1 MLRQFTKIVDP
12 EINYSK
18 AFQIMQA
25 RDWTHLTQRPPEAS
39 ASPIHIG
46 DLRRSNLL
54 SEMARSQLSRSQRRR
69 AQKKRAQKR
78 RAPRIKSWRKKR
90 PRLLC
95 SIIIQ
100 IRAICWAIAFIRHY
114 EFKLKLLGQMPLEE
128 HLSIQALINHT
139 PKRYLKAD
147 GTFTEDLSVLARVL
161 QVNGTLLDRDCPL
174 TERLDQAPI
183 DDSVSVFIRVLS
195 FFHFFLSSSAVFLFF
210 LQNLQK
216 FIPTKVRVHSIY
228 PKRNSNFSQRRSDAM
243 NAQLVKHVRGG
254 CVAARIVVYPSYL
267 KLEGKDIYY
276 PTKYEL
282 DCLEPG
288 GHVVL
293 LTHYAYDANRRLY
306 YQFQET
312 AGVEV
317 CDEGYAYVYADLV
330 THFLEIDA

>member
-12 EINYSK
+12 TQSTTRRPFKSCRPEIG
-18 AFQIMQA
+18 
-25 RDWTHLTQRPPEAS
+25 
-39 ASPIHIG
+39 PIHIG

-147 GTFTEDLSVLARVL
+147 GTFTEDLSVLAKVL

-183 DDSVSVFIRVLS
+183 DDS
-195 FFHFFLSSSAVFLFF
+195 
-210 LQNLQK
+210 NLQK

-228 PKRNSNFSQRRSDAM
+228 PKRNSLM
-243 NAQLVKHVRGG
+243 
-254 CVAARIVVYPSYL
+254 P
-267 KLEGKDIYY
+267 
-276 PTKYEL
+276 
-282 DCLEPG
+282 
-288 GHVVL
+288 
-293 LTHYAYDANRRLY
+293 
-306 YQFQET
+306 
-312 AGVEV
+312 
-317 CDEGYAYVYADLV
+317 
-330 THFLEIDA
+330 

>member
-1 MLRQFTKIVDP
+1 
-12 EINYSK
+12 
-18 AFQIMQA
+18 
-25 RDWTHLTQRPPEAS
+25 
-39 ASPIHIG
+39 
-46 DLRRSNLL
+46 
-54 SEMARSQLSRSQRRR
+54 MARSQLSRSQRRR

-147 GTFTEDLSVLARVL
+147 GTFTEDLSVLAKVL

-183 DDSVSVFIRVLS
+183 DDS
-195 FFHFFLSSSAVFLFF
+195 
-210 LQNLQK
+210 NLQK
-216 FIPTKVRVHSIY
+216 FIPTKV
-228 PKRNSNFSQRRSDAM
+228 RSDAM

-317 CDEGYAYVYADLV
+317 CDEGYAYVYADFVNTQMLIIV
-330 THFLEIDA
+330 

>member
-183 DDSVSVFIRVLS
+183 DDS
-195 FFHFFLSSSAVFLFF
+195 
-210 LQNLQK
+210 NLQK